1 MRIDMFKKRT
11 YILKEKNYP
20 NVKFAV
26 ISDLHNKKI
35 ENNCKIFDILR
46 EIKPDFIIF
55 AGDMI
60 SRKTT
65 DFSNLEIVCKKASE
79 IAKVYAA
86 PGNHELS
93 IYLRGLEIYRKILK
107 KYNVSYLEN
116 ETVSTDEN
124 FHITGLVLKY
134 DIYKDENDSYKNLK
148 DYTIKQLKTD
158 AGDLKKGFNLVI
170 AHNPNCFE
178 TYCKWGADVVV
189 SGHVHGGIIRLP
201 FVGGLLS
208 PERKFFP
215 KYSLGE
221 YKKEKTHMIVS
232 AGIGKFRLFNPSE
245 IVEIILEKS

>member
-1 MRIDMFKKRT
+1 MFKKRT
-11 YILKEKNYP
+11 YKLKGKNYP
-20 NVKFAV
+20 NTKFAV

-35 ENNCKIFDILR
+35 ENNCEMFDILR
-46 EIKPDFIIF
+46 EINPDFIIF

-65 DFSNLEIVCKKASE
+65 DFSNLETVCKKSSE

-93 IYLRGLEIYRKILK
+93 IYPKGLEIYRKILK

-116 ETVSTDEN
+116 ETVNISDN
-124 FHITGLVLKY
+124 FYITGLVLNY
-134 DIYKDENDSYKNLK
+134 SIYKDENDSYKNLK
-148 DYTIKQLKTD
+148 NYTITQLKSD

-170 AHNPNCFE
+170 AHNPNCLE
-178 TYCKWGADVVV
+178 TYSQWSADLVV
-189 SGHVHGGIIRLP
+189 SGHIHGGIIRFP
-201 FVGGLLS
+201 IVGGILS

-221 YKKEKTHMIVS
+221 YQKGKTHMIVS

-245 IVEIILEKS
+245 VVEIILEND